1 MIMIII
7 TLSIKERKKNEKR
20 KTKKSV
26 TALPLE
32 EKNDGGERKL
42 EGNK

>member
-1 MIMIII
+1 MR
-7 TLSIKERKKNEKR
+7 KERQ
-20 KTKKSV
+20 KKSV

-32 EKNDGGERKL
+32 EKKDGGERKL